1 MGTLGVSEA
10 GEAWDWRL
18 TDIHVSLSSRKNVV
32 LLRRAPE
39 SAHRLM

>member
-1 MGTLGVSEA
+1 LTLP
-10 GEAWDWRL
+10 

-39 SAHRLM
+39 SAHHSL